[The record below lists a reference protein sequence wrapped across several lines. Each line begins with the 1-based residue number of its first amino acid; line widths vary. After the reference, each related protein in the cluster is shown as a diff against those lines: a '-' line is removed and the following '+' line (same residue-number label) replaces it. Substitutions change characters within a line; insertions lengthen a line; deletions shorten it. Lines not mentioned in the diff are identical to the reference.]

1 MIYICKLQSHVIDCQ
16 SSNQEEKEG
25 KKFTSVGEGA
35 SATENTQYFGEWSL
49 ASDEMGLRRLVS
61 MPKSY
66 AEIAVRKKNWLFW
79 TNSRR
84 MVAVTSAS
92 SKLLWWQPCFVS
104 IVCRWMDANLTL
116 AM

>member
-1 MIYICKLQSHVIDCQ
+1 M
-16 SSNQEEKEG
+16 
-25 KKFTSVGEGA
+25 GEGA

-49 ASDEMGLRRLVS
+49 ASDEMGPEKTCVNAKIICRNRC
-61 MPKSY
+61 
-66 AEIAVRKKNWLFW
+66 EKKNWLFW
-79 TNSRR
+79 RNSRH

-92 SKLLWWQPCFVS
+92 PKLLWWQPCFVS

>member
-49 ASDEMGLRRLVS
+49 ASDEVDPEKTCVNAKIICRNRREKRLVVLE
-61 MPKSY
+61 K
-66 AEIAVRKKNWLFW
+66 
-79 TNSRR
+79 
-84 MVAVTSAS
+84 
-92 SKLLWWQPCFVS
+92 
-104 IVCRWMDANLTL
+104 
-116 AM
+116 